1 MRWFWTKRMGSTKN
15 TSHDLQPGM
24 WGERQAE
31 THLKKKGYK
40 ILGRRVRVGRRD
52 ELDLIT
58 RQRDI
63 LVFVEVKTRRNL
75 DFGRPIDAVNRRK
88 RLTTSRAAIRYMMHL
103 RKRPHY
109 FRFDVIEVIGRE
121 NGETVEIRHIENAYN
136 LDSRYRIPW

>member
-1 MRWFWTKRMGSTKN
+1 MRWSWTKRKGSTKN
-15 TSHDLQPGM
+15 KPHDLQPGI

-58 RQRDI
+58 RQKNI
-63 LVFVEVKTRRNL
+63 LVFVEVKTRRNV
-75 DFGRPIDAVNRRK
+75 DFGRPIDAVDRKK

-103 RKRPHY
+103 KERPHY

-121 NGETVEIRHIENAYN
+121 NEGTVEIRHIENAFN
-136 LDSRYRIPW
+136 LDPQYRIPW